1 MILTSFNSIVQNP
14 NFVNIVKTNSL
25 APYINYNNI
34 LKSFFLSV
42 RGNFSHN
49 KSNATFSNELNS
61 EGFMVTEVIKQP
73 NSLENYG
80 FTFYLTKGFLGS
92 FKTELTYAY
101 NTIKNQLFFNNQFL
115 DAVNKRQS
123 IDFGLSWDK
132 GSWFTLEYKA
142 KLNFGTAETTGNQ
155 INNSILFQNLNLDI
169 YTTKSTRINFGFDS
183 SRAETSERSTIDKN
197 ILVNLSL
204 YYKPSKKVNINASL
218 TNIFDTQ
225 FFTTTSSYLNIVNVY
240 QFSLRPRQFTLGLTY
255 SL

>member
-1 MILTSFNSIVQNP
+1 
-14 NFVNIVKTNSL
+14 
-25 APYINYNNI
+25 
-34 LKSFFLSV
+34 
-42 RGNFSHN
+42 
-49 KSNATFSNELNS
+49 
-61 EGFMVTEVIKQP
+61 
-73 NSLENYG
+73 
-80 FTFYLTKGFLGS
+80 
-92 FKTELTYAY
+92 
-101 NTIKNQLFFNNQFL
+101 
-115 DAVNKRQS
+115 
-123 IDFGLSWDK
+123 
-132 GSWFTLEYKA
+132 
-142 KLNFGTAETTGNQ
+142 LNFGTAETTGNQ